1 LPQVR
6 EFIQFTLG
14 GISFGMVYAAIALS
28 LVLIWRGTRIL
39 NYSQGAMAMFTTYIA
54 FTVIGHTGNYWAGFA
69 AALAA
74 GLVLGA
80 VIERTVI
87 RPVENKPPLN
97 AIVVTIGLLVFLEGL
112 AGIIYGGQYRSFPP
126 AFPITGLRAGSVA
139 LGISR
144 NDVFVAGAVLAAAL
158 GLAVLFRYTSA
169 GLRLRAA
176 AFNAYAAR
184 LLGVRVGRVL
194 TLGWALAG
202 LIGALAGV
210 LVSPATFLYPAS
222 MDSIFV
228 LGFTAA
234 VIGGLDS
241 PVGAVVGGLILG
253 VALNYVGGYLGSN
266 LVPIFG
272 LAALIVILMIRP
284 SGLFSAGTSRQV

>member
-1 LPQVR
+1 MR
-6 EFIQFTLG
+6 EFVQFTLG

-54 FTVIGHTGNYWAGFA
+54 FTVISHTGNYWAGFA

-80 VIERTVI
+80 AIERTVI
-87 RPVENKPPLN
+87 RPVESKPPLN
-97 AIVVTIGLLVFLEGL
+97 AVVVTIGLLVFLEGL
-112 AGIIYGGQYRSFPP
+112 AGIIYGGQYRSFPA
-126 AFPITGLRAGSVA
+126 AFSITGLHAGSLA
-139 LGISR
+139 LGISL

-158 GLAVLFRYTSA
+158 GLAVLFRYTSV

-176 AFNAYAAR
+176 AFNTYAAR
-184 LLGVRVGRVL
+184 LLGVRVGRMF

-210 LVSPATFLYPAS
+210 LVSPDTFLYPAS

-241 PVGAVVGGLILG
+241 PAGAVAGGLILG

-284 SGLFSAGTSRQV
+284 SGLFSASTGRQV

>member
-1 LPQVR
+1 VN
-6 EFIQFTLG
+6 EFLQFTLG

-28 LVLIWRGTRIL
+28 LVLIWRGTRVL
-39 NYSQGAMAMFTTYIA
+39 NYSQGAMAMLTTYIA
-54 FTVIGHTGNYWAGFA
+54 LTVISHTGSYWAGFA
-69 AALAA
+69 VALAS

-80 VIERTVI
+80 AIERVVI

-97 AIVVTIGLLVFLEGL
+97 AVVVTIGMLVLLEGI
-112 AGIIYGGQYRSFPP
+112 AGIIYGGQFRSFPV
-126 AFPITGLRAGSVA
+126 AFSITGLHAGSVP
-139 LGISR
+139 LGISH
-144 NDVFVAGAVLAAAL
+144 NDVFVAAAVLVAAL
-158 GLAVLFRYTSA
+158 ALWALFRYTSA
-169 GLRLRAA
+169 GLRLRAT

-202 LIGALAGV
+202 LIGALAGL
-210 LVSPATFLYPAS
+210 LVSPDTFLYPSS

-241 PVGAVVGGLILG
+241 PVGAIVGGLILG
-253 VALNYVGGYLGSN
+253 VTLNYAGGYLGSN
-266 LVPIFG
+266 LVPLFG
-272 LAALIVILMIRP
+272 LAALVIVLMFRP
-284 SGLFSAGTSRQV
+284 SGLFSIGHSRQV

>member
-1 LPQVR
+1 MR
-6 EFIQFTLG
+6 EFVQFTLG

-39 NYSQGAMAMFTTYIA
+39 NYSQGAMAMLTTYIA
-54 FTVIGHTGNYWAGFA
+54 FTVISHTGSYWAGFA

-74 GLVLGA
+74 GLLLGA

-97 AIVVTIGLLVFLEGL
+97 AVVVTIGLLVFLEGL
-112 AGIIYGGQYRSFPP
+112 AGIVYGGQYRSFPP
-126 AFPITGLRAGSVA
+126 AFSITGLRAGSVS

-284 SGLFSAGTSRQV
+284 SGLFSAGASRQV

>member
-1 LPQVR
+1 MR
-6 EFIQFTLG
+6 EFVQFTLG

-54 FTVIGHTGNYWAGFA
+54 FTVIGHTGNYWAGFVV
-69 AALAA
+69 ALAA

-80 VIERTVI
+80 VIERTVV

-97 AIVVTIGLLVFLEGL
+97 AVVITIGLLVFLEGL
-112 AGIIYGGQYRSFPP
+112 AGIIYGGQYRSFPA
-126 AFPITGLRAGSVA
+126 AFSITGLHAGSLA

-144 NDVFVAGAVLAAAL
+144 NDVFVAVAVLVAAL
-158 GLAVLFRYTSA
+158 GLAALFRYTSA

-184 LLGVRVGRVL
+184 LLGVRVGRML

-210 LVSPATFLYPAS
+210 LVSPDTFLYPAS

-272 LAALIVILMIRP
+272 LAALIVILMFRP
-284 SGLFSAGTSRQV
+284 SGLFAASTSRQV

>member
-1 LPQVR
+1 VR

-14 GISFGMVYAAIALS
+14 GISFGLVYAAIALS

-39 NYSQGAMAMFTTYIA
+39 NYAQGAMAMLTTYIA
-54 FTVIGHTGNYWAGFA
+54 FTVIGHTGSYWAGFVV
-69 AALAA
+69 ALAA

-97 AIVVTIGLLVFLEGL
+97 AVVVTIGLLVFLEGL
-112 AGIIYGGQYRSFPP
+112 AGLIYGGQYRSFPA
-126 AFPITGLRAGSVA
+126 AFSITGLRAGSVP
-139 LGISR
+139 LGISL
-144 NDVFVAGAVLAAAL
+144 NDVFVAGAVLAVAL
-158 GLAVLFRYTSA
+158 ALAVLFRYTPA
-169 GLRLRAA
+169 GLKLRAT

-184 LLGVRVGRVL
+184 LLGVRVGRML

-210 LVSPATFLYPAS
+210 LVTQNTFLYPAS

-241 PVGAVVGGLILG
+241 PLGAVVGGLILG
-253 VALNYVGGYLGSN
+253 IALNYVGGYLGSD
-266 LVPIFG
+266 LETLFG
-272 LAALIVILMIRP
+272 LGALILVLMIRP
-284 SGLFSAGTSRQV
+284 TGIFAASTGRQV

>member
-1 LPQVR
+1 MQ
-6 EFIQFTLG
+6 EFLDFTLG
-14 GISFGMVYAAIALS
+14 GISFGTVYAAIGLS

-39 NYSQGAMAMFTTYIA
+39 NYAQGGMAMFTTYIA
-54 FTVIGHTGNYWAGFA
+54 LIVINHTGNYWAGFA
-69 AALAA
+69 VALAA

-80 VIERTVI
+80 VCERVI
-87 RPVENKPPLN
+87 RPTQGKPPLN
-97 AIVVTIGLLVFLEGL
+97 AVIVTIGLLIGLEGL
-112 AGIIYGGQYRSFPP
+112 AGIIYGGQFRSFPA
-126 AFPITGLRAGSVA
+126 AFSITGLRAGRTS
-139 LGISR
+139 LGVSW

-158 GLAVLFRYTSA
+158 ALAVMFRYTSA
-169 GLRLRAA
+169 GLRLRAT
-176 AFNAYAAR
+176 AFSPAVAR

-210 LVSPATFLYPAS
+210 LVSPQTFLYPNS

-241 PVGAVVGGLILG
+241 PVGAIVGGLILG
-253 VALNYVGGYLGSN
+253 IVLNYAGGYLGAD
-266 LVPIFG
+266 LVPVFG
-272 LAALIVILMIRP
+272 LCALVLVLMLRP
-284 SGLFSAGTSRQV
+284 SGLLGATTSRQV

>member
-1 LPQVR
+1 MR

-39 NYSQGAMAMFTTYIA
+39 NYSQGAMAMLTTYIA

-97 AIVVTIGLLVFLEGL
+97 AVVVTIGLLVFLEGL

-126 AFPITGLRAGSVA
+126 AFSITGLQAGSVA
-139 LGISR
+139 LGVSR
-144 NDVFVAGAVLAAAL
+144 NDVFVAAAVLAAAL
-158 GLAVLFRYTSA
+158 GLALLFRYTSA

-241 PVGAVVGGLILG
+241 PVGAIVGGLILG

-272 LAALIVILMIRP
+272 LGALIVILMIRP
-284 SGLFSAGTSRQV
+284 SGLFSVSTTRRV

>member
-1 LPQVR
+1 VR
-6 EFIQFTLG
+6 EFVQFTLG
-14 GISFGMVYAAIALS
+14 GISFGMVYAAIALA

-54 FTVIGHTGNYWAGFA
+54 FTVIGHTGNYWAGFVV
-69 AALAA
+69 ALAA

-97 AIVVTIGLLVFLEGL
+97 AVVITIGLLVFLEGL
-112 AGIIYGGQYRSFPP
+112 AGIIYGGQYRSFPA
-126 AFPITGLRAGSVA
+126 AFSITGLHAGSLA

-144 NDVFVAGAVLAAAL
+144 NDVFVALAVLVAAI
-158 GLAVLFRYTSA
+158 GLAMLFRYTSA

-184 LLGVRVGRVL
+184 LLGVRVGRML

-210 LVSPATFLYPAS
+210 LVSPDTFLYPAS

-241 PVGAVVGGLILG
+241 PLGAVVGGLILG
-253 VALNYVGGYLGSN
+253 VVLNYVGGYLGSN

-272 LAALIVILMIRP
+272 LAALIVILMFRP
-284 SGLFSAGTSRQV
+284 SGLFAVSTSRQV